1 MRKKFL
7 AHKIIRTTT
16 ISKIPTISGFL
27 TRCRIL
33 PQLTNPGCHC
43 VYSGLR
49 LPMAFVI
56 FRGYLGAHRP
66 DELVGRVGDD
76 AEIFEPFLAD
86 GALLILL
93 MLADDRLKVTMTS
106 LSLRRILIALQDAS
120 VSGW

>member
-1 MRKKFL
+1 
-7 AHKIIRTTT
+7 
-16 ISKIPTISGFL
+16 
-27 TRCRIL
+27 
-33 PQLTNPGCHC
+33 
-43 VYSGLR
+43 
-49 LPMAFVI
+49 MAFVI